1 VTQRQEV
8 SKCCWKMVPT
18 DLLNAGLHK
27 LSLVKNTSVKS
38 KVQQNE
44 VFLYTFLGLFTE
56 LWFLYNV
63 LLSMMSKMP
72 MALENLFLFS

>member
-1 VTQRQEV
+1 MTQRQEV

-44 VFLYTFLGLFTE
+44 VFLYTFLGLF
-56 LWFLYNV
+56 V
-63 LLSMMSKMP
+63 
-72 MALENLFLFS
+72 